1 MQGPLYRLGS
11 DCCTTSGR
19 LQRKEMC
26 KCVSFAYPCAGKNK
40 SLSPWRHRFTM
51 YILRKNNHKITYIV
65 LHLLGLK
72 CTPKRIGARGPP
84 VQFGRWNSVVP
95 FFLPIPTQTECP
107 ALGSTWFQTCRHCPL
122 QLKRLPAVQAIDQI
136 DRTQCVSS
144 LHWSLVS
151 AGETAAWQVWW

>member
-84 VQFGRWNSVVP
+84 VQFGRWNSGAP

-107 ALGSTWFQTCRHCPL
+107 ALQALPIAAKAIARCPGHWL
-122 QLKRLPAVQAIDQI
+122 NWPYTI
-136 DRTQCVSS
+136 CVSS